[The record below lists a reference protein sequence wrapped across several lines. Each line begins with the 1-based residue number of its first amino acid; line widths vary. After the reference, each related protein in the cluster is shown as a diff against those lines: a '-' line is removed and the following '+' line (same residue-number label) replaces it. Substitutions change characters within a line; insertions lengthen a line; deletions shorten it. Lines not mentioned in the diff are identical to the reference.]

1 MNPESHLFEVEVKE
15 ELPGIKGRYRRECQ
29 VQPAFKMEIILIIMT
44 ALLKEELLFWD
55 SAE

>member
-15 ELPGIKGRYRRECQ
+15 LPGIKGRCRRECQ

-44 ALLKEELLFWD
+44 ALLKEELLYWD

>member
-15 ELPGIKGRYRRECQ
+15 EFPGIKGRCRRECQ

-55 SAE
+55 SVE